1 MPRKKTRRPEM
12 TEAQISVW
20 SAERAEAGKLGIA
33 HTTPRLDLPGSIK
46 IFTLAEM
53 GSDHGI

>member
-1 MPRKKTRRPEM
+1 M